1 MGIIWTIVLGFVI
14 GVIAKLLHPGKE
26 NMGFIMTILLG
37 ASLTTTAP
45 PLFAVLLTVISG
57 GLMFAIDLWA
67 NPGHIRETAGFG
79 VVVKLLLVG
88 GMALQPAWAAPLF
101 WLTVVLSTLLSHAP
115 GGFRHRQLF

>member
-1 MGIIWTIVLGFVI
+1 MPRPRDNIRDF
-14 GVIAKLLHPGKE
+14 PGKRWL
-26 NMGFIMTILLG
+26 NVGLRTLHVCGIILLG
-37 ASLTTTAP
+37 ASLTTTVP
-45 PLFAVLLTVISG
+45 PLLAVLLTVISG